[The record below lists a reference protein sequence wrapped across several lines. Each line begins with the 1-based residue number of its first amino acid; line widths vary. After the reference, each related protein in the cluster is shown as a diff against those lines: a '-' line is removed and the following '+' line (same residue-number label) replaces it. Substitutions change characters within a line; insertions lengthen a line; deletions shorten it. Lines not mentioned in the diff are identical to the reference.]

1 MKRATK
7 LAAAKR
13 EHDEISAR
21 KVLKIYKIK
30 PTEYRKILKKYRF

>member
-7 LAAAKR
+7 LAAAKK
-13 EHDEISAR
+13 EQDEISAR

-30 PTEYRKILKKYRF
+30 PTEYRKMLQKYKF